1 MRRVDGRARRRK
13 LCRDQHDHAL
23 EGGREGRQVERA
35 GRRPEGPERLQRA
48 EGPQGPARPE
58 GRARRAGPGTLIRNK
73 GVTSAQKLG
82 TGSYQVIFNQAVT
95 NCTSLA
101 TLYGSSGEVASTPD
115 ILGVVAGKVSVNT
128 FNSAGA
134 ATDRVFQVAVF
145 C

>member
-1 MRRVDGRARRRK
+1 MIDSN
-13 LCRDQHDHAL
+13 
-23 EGGREGRQVERA
+23 
-35 GRRPEGPERLQRA
+35 
-48 EGPQGPARPE
+48 
-58 GRARRAGPGTLIRNK
+58 GTLIRNK
-73 GVTSAQKLG
+73 GVTSVQKLG

-115 ILGVVAGKVSVNT
+115 ILGVVAGRVNVNT
-128 FNSAGA
+128 FNSAGT